1 MNSRDPRELYDD
13 SSGNWRRDEPTIL
26 SDYTAR
32 PFLLDWCHP
41 IKDKSVIDLGCG
53 EGYVSR
59 MVARRGASEVTGID
73 LSPEMIR
80 QAKTSEKEDPLG
92 ISYSVG
98 DVRNLASIES
108 DRYDIA
114 LAIFLFSYIDLESMN
129 NALTEVFRLLRPGG
143 RLVLSI
149 PHPAFPFIKAAGT
162 HFSFDAAGGYF
173 SSRDKTFEGKISR
186 RDGIEVPVQCVHK
199 TIEDVFISLSKAGF
213 SSMPHVAELSVTQEL
228 LDLDSEFFGP
238 LADFPL
244 HLALRVFKEE

>member
-114 LAIFLFSYIDLESMN
+114 LAIFLFSYIIRVLFKSISLATLLKSMN
-129 NALTEVFRLLRPGG
+129 RQSGMVQKILKLGTGLLPC
-143 RLVLSI
+143 
-149 PHPAFPFIKAAGT
+149 T
-162 HFSFDAAGGYF
+162 
-173 SSRDKTFEGKISR
+173 
-186 RDGIEVPVQCVHK
+186 
-199 TIEDVFISLSKAGF
+199 
-213 SSMPHVAELSVTQEL
+213 
-228 LDLDSEFFGP
+228 P
-238 LADFPL
+238 L
-244 HLALRVFKEE
+244 